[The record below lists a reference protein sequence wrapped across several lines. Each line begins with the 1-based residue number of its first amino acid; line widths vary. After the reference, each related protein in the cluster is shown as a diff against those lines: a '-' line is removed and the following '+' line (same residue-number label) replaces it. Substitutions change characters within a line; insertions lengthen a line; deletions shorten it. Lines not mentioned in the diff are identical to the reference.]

1 MTRRLSKSWS
11 FLFATL
17 LLPLVLAFAVQPAF
31 AQPAPVERPA
41 SSAAEEPGNLLDRLQ
56 PPGQVGGFPDPGSAG
71 GFGDFGLGD
80 TFADREVTLSAA
92 FTIATE
98 GQPARL
104 FVTAEM
110 APGWHVYSITQPAGA
125 VKPTI
130 VKLEA
135 SKGYVVQGEFVPD
148 RAPEVRKTEVF
159 PVPLEEHYGVVTFSA
174 PIQIA
179 PGEDAGQLSIA
190 GELEGMVCHD
200 ERGCVPLSLVDTK
213 FVARLATGQAARD
226 LLAKVPGDAD
236 TPPAADATQP
246 KPDSTA
252 PSFAVDP
259 RPAQAEEGYRA
270 DDTHVAIRGHIEP
283 ETVVPGATAT
293 LFLTALSDPDW
304 HVYAYADKS
313 VPGDIS
319 CPTRL
324 VLQQPPG
331 WRLGPVQASLAP
343 TEKQEGEFPVVRYHE
358 GSVTWKAE
366 IHVPDDVPP
375 GQYTLNGLIGYQ
387 TCSTVCE
394 RPTAAAFSTTLRVG
408 PQPVPGQHELV
419 FAATGERYQQV
430 AALADSTAEQL
441 ASTDAAAIERTLVE
455 PAAPEPAPWDGA
467 SESSTSAEA
476 AEATGFSLKKTAENT
491 ASKLDDFT
499 AFKFWAVVIPA
510 ALLGGLILNVMPC
523 VLPVIGLKIMG
534 FVNQAGES
542 RARIFALNVWYA
554 LGLLSV
560 FLILATPMALVNAAD
575 SPTLLQAG
583 QDEGWGWGQQ
593 FNNDAFNIPIIAVV
607 FVMALS
613 FLGVWEIPI
622 PGFAAGS
629 TATKLAEKEG
639 PAGAFAKGVVTT
651 ILATP
656 CTGPGIAFAMT
667 LCRAMSVPQV
677 YIFFS
682 AIALGMASPY
692 LIIGAFPKLI
702 KSLPKPG
709 AWMETVKQVMGF
721 VLLATVLWLYSNV
734 QWVHMV
740 PTLAL
745 LFGLGGACWWIGR
758 VSYTAEFK
766 VKARAWVGA
775 AAFATLIGFFS
786 FFGGATV
793 GGFPIP
799 GLAGMMEHRFQS
811 SIETEIAKLPTA
823 ITDRERESTA
833 SADERSGAAPAV
845 EPSGD
850 TTTETTD
857 EIAVEN
863 GSQAEKPENEF
874 ELPWQRFSIAKLEQ
888 LTAEKKTVM
897 VDFTADWCL
906 TCKTLEQFVLNT
918 RAVREAVD
926 RNGVVP
932 LLGNWSSNPEVGT
945 MLNALNSKQVPVL
958 AIFPAGRPND
968 PIVLS
973 GPYKKSTLISKLEEA
988 GPSAGTLNEPRA
1000 AMRVQ

>member
-17 LLPLVLAFAVQPAF
+17 LLPLLLALAVQPAF
-31 AQPAPVERPA
+31 SQPAPMERPA
-41 SSAAEEPGNLLDRLQ
+41 GSAAEEPGNFLDRLQ
-56 PPGQVGGFPDPGSAG
+56 PPGQVGGFQDPGAAG

-98 GQPARL
+98 RQPARL

-125 VKPTI
+125 VKPTV

-135 SKGYVVQGEFVPD
+135 SKGYAIQGEFVPD
-148 RAPEVRKTEVF
+148 GAPEVRKTEVF

-174 PIQIA
+174 PIQIS
-179 PGEDAGQLSIA
+179 PGEDAGQLSIV

-213 FVARLATGQAARD
+213 FVARLATGRAARD
-226 LLAKVPGDAD
+226 LLAKVPGDTD
-236 TPPAADATQP
+236 TPPAGDATQP
-246 KPDSTA
+246 QLDSTP
-252 PSFAVDP
+252 PSIAVDP
-259 RPAQAEEGYRA
+259 RPFQAEGGYRA
-270 DDTHVAIRGHIEP
+270 DGTHVAIRGRIEP

-293 LFLTALSDPDW
+293 LFLIALSDPDW

-313 VPGDIS
+313 RPGDIS

-331 WRLGPVQASLAP
+331 WTLGSAQASSAP

-366 IHVPDDVPP
+366 IHVPDNVPP
-375 GQYTLNGLIGYQ
+375 GQYELNGLIGYQ

-408 PQPVPGQHELV
+408 PQPVPGQHELA
-419 FAATGERYQQV
+419 FAATGQRYQQV

-441 ASTDAAAIERTLVE
+441 ASTDAAVVE
-455 PAAPEPAPWDGA
+455 QPPAEPDA
-467 SESSTSAEA
+467 SEPIQPNPLPGPSTSAGPMA
-476 AEATGFSLKKTAENT
+476 ATGFSLEKTAENT
-491 ASKLDDFT
+491 ALKLDDFT
-499 AFKFWAVVIPA
+499 ASKFWGIVVPA

-534 FVNQAGES
+534 FVSQAGES

-560 FLILATPMALVNAAD
+560 FLILATPMAFLNAAD
-575 SPTLLQAG
+575 APTALQAG

-593 FNNDAFNIPIIAVV
+593 FNNDRFNIPIIAIV

-656 CTGPGIAFAMT
+656 CTGPGIAYAMT
-667 LCRAMSVPQV
+667 WCRAMTVPQV
-677 YIFFS
+677 YIFFG

-709 AWMETVKQVMGF
+709 AWMETVKQAMGF
-721 VLLATVLWLYSNV
+721 VLLATVIWLSTYV
-734 QWVHMV
+734 QWIHMV

-775 AAFATLIGFFS
+775 AVFASLIGFFA
-786 FFGGATV
+786 FFEGATV

-799 GLAGMMEHRFQS
+799 GLTGMMQHRFQS
-811 SIETEIAKLPTA
+811 SVETEIAKLAPTVVDGE
-823 ITDRERESTA
+823 TKSTA
-833 SADERSGAAPAV
+833 SADQRPGSPPSSR
-845 EPSGD
+845 PSGVK
-850 TTTETTD
+850 T
-857 EIAVEN
+857 AGGSAAEN
-863 GSQAEKPENEF
+863 GDQAEKPENEF
-874 ELPWQRFSIAKLEQ
+874 ELPWQRFSIAELKR
-888 LTAEKKTVM
+888 LTTEKKTVM

-918 RAVREAVD
+918 QAVREVVD
-926 RNGVVP
+926 RNGVVT
-932 LLGNWSSNPEVGT
+932 LMGNWSSNSEVGT
-945 MLNALNSKQVPVL
+945 MLSALNSKQVPVL
-958 AIFPAGRPND
+958 AIFPAGRPNE

-973 GPYKKSTLISKLEEA
+973 GPYKKSTLIGKLEEA
-988 GPSAGTLNEPRA
+988 GPSGGTPNEPRA
-1000 AMRVQ
+1000 AMRVR